1 MLKVTLYSLV
11 ILPYLIQR
19 ITMMTF
25 SFSKTLSLAIFSL
38 FAFSIVSCR
47 STSKTLVNVKCV
59 YTFKN
64 VASEEDQNKLE
75 NAIVSVIGSD
85 FKKSGTDANPTYSF
99 VAKNAS
105 QIDEIHSNIK
115 ELKSGKDKDNIQSK
129 IFNNTA
135 DQGSAF
141 YMEKPEYH
149 VTYGSI
155 GLEAKVE
162 VIVNFKI
169 TPGSKL
175 WYKPQDQMEIDIT
188 DKVDKKGN
196 VKFATKIIKN
206 QEFILG
212 RTSYKGAE
220 RFIQVNIFTGE
231 VLEINQNQYR

>member
-1 MLKVTLYSLV
+1 MNS
-11 ILPYLIQR
+11 P
-19 ITMMTF
+19 
-25 SFSKTLSLAIFSL
+25 FSKALGLFAISLFLLSLNSC
-38 FAFSIVSCR
+38 VSA
-47 STSKTLVNVKCV
+47 SKTLVNVKCV
-59 YTFKN
+59 YSFKDVSN
-64 VASEEDQNKLE
+64 EDDQQKLE
-75 NAIVSVIGSD
+75 NAIVSVIGSE
-85 FKKSGTDANPTYSF
+85 FKKSGTDSSPTYSF
-99 VAKNAS
+99 VAKNAA
-105 QIDEIHSNIK
+105 QIDEIHNNIK
-115 ELKSGKDKDNIQSK
+115 ELKSGKGKDNLQSK
-129 IFNNTA
+129 IFNNTE

-175 WYKPQDQMEIDIT
+175 WYKPQGQIEIDIT

-196 VKFATKIIKN
+196 VKFATKITKN

-220 RFIQVNIFTGE
+220 RYIQVNIFTGE
-231 VLEINQNQYR
+231 VLEINQNQYK

>member
-1 MLKVTLYSLV
+1 MNFFSIKNLV
-11 ILPYLIQR
+11 
-19 ITMMTF
+19 
-25 SFSKTLSLAIFSL
+25 L
-38 FAFSIVSCR
+38 FAILIFTIGSCA
-47 STSKTLVNVKCV
+47 SSSKTLVNVKCV
-59 YTFKN
+59 YTFQD
-64 VASEEDQNKLE
+64 VANELDQQKLE

-85 FKKSGTDANPTYSF
+85 FKKTGSDSNPTYTF
-99 VAKNAS
+99 VAKNAA
-105 QIDEIHSNIK
+105 QIDEIHNNIK
-115 ELKSGKDKDNIQSK
+115 NLKSGKDKENIPSK
-129 IFNNTA
+129 IFNSTA
-135 DQGSAF
+135 NQGSAF

-155 GLEAKVE
+155 GLQAKVE

-196 VKFATKIIKN
+196 VKFATKITKN
-206 QEFILG
+206 QEYILG

-231 VLEINQNQYR
+231 VSEINQNQYR